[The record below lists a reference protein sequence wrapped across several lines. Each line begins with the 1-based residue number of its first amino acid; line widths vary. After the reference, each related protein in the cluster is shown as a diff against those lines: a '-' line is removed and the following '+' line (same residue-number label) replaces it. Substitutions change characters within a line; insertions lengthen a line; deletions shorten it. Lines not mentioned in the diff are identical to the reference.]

1 MTFEEVHPSD
11 VTDAILR
18 ELHGILCVLEQERL
32 PDDPPPSLD
41 VFQTGFCNAHPMMAN
56 RHWLIRSSGGVAIG
70 RIDYST
76 LRSEENQHLV
86 QLRIGIL
93 PVHRGQGIALRAL
106 PMLIDLA
113 RAENRT
119 VIMARTYSTVPSGVA
134 FMKQLGAEAS
144 LTEDCVQVRIA
155 EIPAALLEKHSEHT
169 PNWYK
174 LHIWRNTYPE
184 CHINDAVTL
193 HGLVNEVP
201 RGSLDVSDI
210 TTTPEQLR
218 DEEAAYALR
227 GIKRWTFAVEH
238 IASGAFVGISEVF
251 QSAGKPHVL
260 QQGITAIGKDHRG
273 HGLGWWVKLAAIK
286 TIKMEA
292 PDVTVI
298 RTENA
303 VGNAGIAHINALL
316 GFKVTMEETI
326 WQVSLGDLTKFVD
339 ERRSGSACSADV

>member
-1 MTFEEVHPSD
+1 MIIEEVHPGD
-11 VTDAILR
+11 VTDAVLR
-18 ELHGILCVLEQERL
+18 ELHGILCVLEHERL
-32 PDDPPPSLD
+32 PDDPPPSFD
-41 VFQTGFCNAHPMMAN
+41 VFQTGFCSAHPMMAN
-56 RHWLIRSSGGVAIG
+56 RHWLIRSAGGAAIG

-93 PVHRGQGIALRAL
+93 PEHRGQGIAKRAL

-113 RAENRT
+113 RAESRT

-144 LTEDCVQVRIA
+144 LTEECVQVCIA
-155 EIPAALLEKHSEHT
+155 DIPSTLLEKHLSNT
-169 PNWYK
+169 PKGYK
-174 LHIWRNTYPE
+174 LHIWRNVYPE
-184 CHINDAVTL
+184 CHLNDAVTL

-201 RGSLDVSDI
+201 RGSLDVSDL
-210 TTTPEQLR
+210 TTSPEQLR

-238 IASGAFVGISEVF
+238 VASGAFVGFSEVF
-251 QSAGKPHVL
+251 QIAGKPHVL

-273 HGLGWWVKLAAIK
+273 HGLGWWVKLAAIN
-286 TIKMEA
+286 TIKAEA
-292 PDVTVI
+292 PEITLI

-303 VGNAGIAHINALL
+303 VVNAGIAHINAML
-316 GFKVTMEETI
+316 GFKVMMEETI
-326 WQVSLGDLTKFVD
+326 WQVSLDDLTKFID
-339 ERRSGSACSADV
+339 ERRLAV

>member
-1 MTFEEVHPSD
+1 
-11 VTDAILR
+11 
-18 ELHGILCVLEQERL
+18 
-32 PDDPPPSLD
+32 
-41 VFQTGFCNAHPMMAN
+41 
-56 RHWLIRSSGGVAIG
+56 
-70 RIDYST
+70 
-76 LRSEENQHLV
+76 
-86 QLRIGIL
+86 
-93 PVHRGQGIALRAL
+93 
-106 PMLIDLA
+106 
-113 RAENRT
+113 
-119 VIMARTYSTVPSGVA
+119 
-134 FMKQLGAEAS
+134 MKHLGAEAS

-155 EIPAALLEKHSEHT
+155 DIPAALLEKYSSHT
-169 PNWYK
+169 PDGYK
-174 LHIWRNTYPE
+174 LHIWRNAYPE
-184 CHINDAVTL
+184 CHINDAVAL

-238 IASGAFVGISEVF
+238 VASGAFIGFSEVF

-273 HGLGWWVKLAAIK
+273 HGLGWWVKLTAIK
-286 TIKMEA
+286 TIKTEA

-303 VGNAGIAHINALL
+303 VGNAGIAHINAVL

>member
-1 MTFEEVHPSD
+1 MTFDEVHPSD

-32 PDDPPPSLD
+32 PDDPPPTFD

-56 RHWLIRSSGGVAIG
+56 RHWLIRSAGGVAIG

-76 LRSEENQHLV
+76 MRSEENQHLV

-93 PVHRGQGIALRAL
+93 PEHRGQGIAKRAL

-113 RAENRT
+113 RAENRK

-144 LTEDCVQVRIA
+144 LTEECVQVCIA
-155 EIPAALLEKHSEHT
+155 DIPAALFEKHTENT
-169 PNWYK
+169 PNGYK
-174 LHIWRNTYPE
+174 LHIWRNAYPE

-218 DEEAAYALR
+218 NEEAAYALR
-227 GIKRWTFAVEH
+227 GIKRWTFAIEH
-238 IASGAFVGISEVF
+238 VASGAFVGISEVF

-273 HGLGWWVKLAAIK
+273 HGLGWWVKITAIT

-292 PDVTVI
+292 PDITVI

-303 VGNAGIAHINALL
+303 VGNAGIAHINAVL
-316 GFKVTMEETI
+316 GFKVMMEETI
-326 WQVSLGDLTKFVD
+326 WQVSLDALTKFVD
-339 ERRSGSACSADV
+339 ERQSGGACSADV

>member
-1 MTFEEVHPSD
+1 
-11 VTDAILR
+11 
-18 ELHGILCVLEQERL
+18 
-32 PDDPPPSLD
+32 
-41 VFQTGFCNAHPMMAN
+41 
-56 RHWLIRSSGGVAIG
+56 
-70 RIDYST
+70 
-76 LRSEENQHLV
+76 
-86 QLRIGIL
+86 
-93 PVHRGQGIALRAL
+93 
-106 PMLIDLA
+106 MLIDLA